1 MAQRHDLMQ
10 RLLARGAVV
19 GKLAVVIA
27 LGAGALS
34 SPRFLSMAPTVEKPG
49 VAPAP
54 VAQHEAAPIPAPA
67 MATEPPP
74 SSGRARDPFAG
85 VDIASDTVLR
95 HIAGIVEP
103 RRSAEAQ
110 PRPESARAPT
120 SRRGT
125 TVAEGQRTTPP
136 PAQSAPVP
144 AATEANA
151 PTLVTR
157 ANEPAPVAAPPPI
170 ARALPDVAGKQAE
183 ADERGSGAT
192 PATIAAPAADMNR
205 LALARVDAPPASP
218 STVVPPR
225 AIHRT
230 VPAFPGE
237 AIKAGIKS
245 GRVLARVTIDADG
258 RVTESQ
264 ILSARPPGYFERESQ
279 RALTSWRYEPSG
291 RPISADVELL
301 FARD

>member
-1 MAQRHDLMQ
+1 LWS
-10 RLLARGAVV
+10 ARF
-19 GKLAVVIA
+19 
-27 LGAGALS
+27 S
-34 SPRFLSMAPTVEKPG
+34 SLAPTVENPS

-54 VAQHEAAPIPAPA
+54 VVQHEAAPIAAPA
-67 MATEPPP
+67 TATEPPP
-74 SSGRARDPFAG
+74 SSGQARDPFAG

-103 RRSAEAQ
+103 RRSAEAL